1 MMQRG
6 GLFVIP
12 PTIMDLMNHRVLGTK
27 RTSTTGRVMEELEKH
42 IKPVYSSGPNQSGSG
57 IRRRRTSRKKK
68 RVTKKRVVKKK
79 KKNGVYSRRL
89 V

>member
-6 GLFVIP
+6 GLFIP
-12 PTIMDLMNHRVLGTK
+12 PTIMDLLNHRAFGTK
-27 RTSTTGRVMEELEKH
+27 RTSTVGRVWEELEKH
-42 IKPVYSSGPNQSGSG
+42 IKPVSSSGATQSGSG